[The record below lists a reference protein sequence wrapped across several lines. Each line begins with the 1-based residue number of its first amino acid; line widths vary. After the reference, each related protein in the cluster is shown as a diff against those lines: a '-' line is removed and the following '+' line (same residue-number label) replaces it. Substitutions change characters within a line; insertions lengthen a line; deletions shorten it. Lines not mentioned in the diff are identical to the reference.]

1 MDGRFF
7 RTKLLFLCV
16 VLGITCVA
24 QSGPMS
30 VSGKWQMSW
39 EARMGTEHDILE
51 LKQADS
57 KLTGN
62 FQGHLGSPKV
72 SGNVDGNNISLRL
85 EFPGKQPYTLIFTGV
100 IDGDKMNGKFE
111 IEGMPSG
118 YDQHGENARPSNY
131 TWTAVRQPKD
141 S

>member
-1 MDGRFF
+1 MASRFLPVS
-7 RTKLLFLCV
+7 LLFV
-16 VLGITCVA
+16 FVA
-24 QSGPMS
+24 VGVMSAGQAVSTS
-30 VSGKWQMSW
+30 VSGKWQISW

-51 LKQADS
+51 LKQTEA

-72 SGNVDGNNISLRL
+72 SGSVDGNNVSLRL
-85 EFPGKQPYTLIFTGV
+85 EFPGKQPYTLIFTGT
-100 IDGDKMNGKFE
+100 IDGDKMSGKFE
-111 IEGMPSG
+111 IEGMPTG

-131 TWTAVRQPKD
+131 TWTAVRQPKE

>member
-1 MDGRFF
+1 MDGRFL
-7 RTKLLFLCV
+7 RMKLLFICV
-16 VLGITCVA
+16 VLSVICAA
-24 QSGPMS
+24 QAVSTS
-30 VSGKWQMSW
+30 VSGKWQISW

-57 KLTGN
+57 KLTGT

-72 SGNVDGNNISLRL
+72 SGNVDGSNISLRL
-85 EFPGKQPYTLIFTGV
+85 EFPGKQPYTLTFTGL
-100 IDGDKMNGKFE
+100 IDGNKMSGKFE

-131 TWTAVRQPKD
+131 TWTAVRQPKE